1 MQTIGKNTLMV
12 YGKLIT
18 LLKNIVIMKT
28 ENNNQEQQKLF
39 PLTPR
44 QFSQFATNLMKTI
57 KEDRFWKVEDR
68 SGKPLLLLDSKTQ
81 LLWPLIL
88 TNANNCQPDTA
99 KNIAE
104 KYQETELT
112 GWQLPTKE
120 EIWGFSINSNNP
132 LREGTG
138 NSLFSNADYAV
149 FGGSCDL
156 RYNQNFTLGGNG
168 RVLPINSFLVNKNA
182 QALITILSK
191 KEWQLTTYQTGK
203 KLVIKDQVQEYLQ
216 GLDFNRSR
224 LPKIENTQFTDP
236 NKGMWEFYG
245 NDLTVA
251 AEKQGIKSRN
261 PALDVIKHSYVGIDF
276 GTSSTVV
283 SFMEK
288 GENKLLRVG
297 VQDFYKPIEQKHF
310 ENPTVLEFIDIPQLL
325 AAWQDEAYKPEV
337 NWDHVHCSHEA
348 QTRFRDNDGDTQVLA
363 SILTKMKQWAF
374 RTEEDNQQVTV
385 VGFNNQV
392 ALPLD
397 ALTLRKPVKGQALE
411 VSENDPFDPIELYA
425 WFLGLNINWRQRGLF
440 LKYLMTFPVDYSK
453 QVKEK
458 ILASFS
464 RGLQRSL
471 PKELIEQEIFD
482 TFSVEERASEPT
494 AYAASAL
501 PALGIEPTEKGV
513 AYAVFDFG
521 GGTADFD
528 FGIYRLATEEEE
540 EDHGYEQVFEH
551 FAVAGDRF
559 LGGENLLE
567 NMAYQT
573 FQHNL
578 EVCRTNRIA
587 FTCPLDAKSFS
598 GSEMF
603 IDRTQAAQTNTQ
615 MMIAKLRPLWEQGE
629 LAGNDLL
636 KVSLLNRDGEKVAC
650 EFEVD
655 KESLEEYLE
664 SRITQGIHNFYRSL
678 KSAFEG
684 KNIDHVDILL
694 AGNSSQSE
702 WVSLVFS
709 GVDPSVLTEDEGDE
723 YFNSFFDGDAP
734 SRKVH
739 LPLEAD
745 EYFNSLFDG
754 ESPSIKV
761 HLPLQAD
768 DNNPHAPTCKTG
780 VALGLLSL
788 RPGSSTKVNNPT
800 KGEAPF
806 AFHVGQIKR
815 GKFSVGLKQ
824 SATYQDWHQIGLV
837 RERMFEL
844 YATQS
849 ANAIDNNLPSNDP
862 SLVAMM
868 FEFVGN
874 TEKHKVFARA
884 IGPKEV
890 EICTALDVVGLNNDN
905 AENVQTVSLK

>member
-1 MQTIGKNTLMV
+1 MA

-18 LLKNIVIMKT
+18 LLNNIVNMKI
-28 ENNNQEQQKLF
+28 ENNNQGQQNLF

-44 QFSQFATNLMKTI
+44 QFCQFAKDLMKRI
-57 KEDRFWKVEDR
+57 KTERYWKIEDAAGQ
-68 SGKPLLLLDSKTQ
+68 SLLLLDSKTQ
-81 LLWPLIL
+81 LLWPLTLIN
-88 TNANNCQPDTA
+88 TEVYYPDNAKIVAQ
-99 KNIAE
+99 
-104 KYQETELT
+104 KYQGAELT
-112 GWQLPTKE
+112 DWQLPTKE
-120 EIWGFSINSNNP
+120 ELWEFVKNQKNP
-132 LREGTG
+132 QR
-138 NSLFSNADYAV
+138 S
-149 FGGSCDL
+149 
-156 RYNQNFTLGGNG
+156 GGNYRLFNHYNFSVDG
-168 RVLPINSFLVNKNA
+168 GACDIDSLSDFHSGHQGKVFPINNFLVNCDA
-182 QALITILSK
+182 QALITFLSK
-191 KEWQLTTYQTGK
+191 KGWQLSSYQTEK
-203 KLVIKDQVQEYLQ
+203 KLVIQEQVQEYLQ
-216 GLDFNRSR
+216 DLDYSRAR

-236 NKGMWEFYG
+236 NKGMWEFYN
-245 NDLTVA
+245 NDLSDA
-251 AEKQGIKSRN
+251 ADKHGIKSRN

-283 SFMEK
+283 SYMEK
-288 GENKLLRVG
+288 GEGKLLRVG

-310 ENPTVLEFIDIPQLL
+310 ENPTVLEFIDIPELL
-325 AAWQDEAYKPEV
+325 SAWQNEAYKPEV

-374 RTEEDNQQVTV
+374 RTEEENHQVTV

-392 ALPLD
+392 ELPLE

-411 VSENDPFDPIELYA
+411 VSKNDPFDPIELYA

-471 PKELIEQEIFD
+471 PKELIDQDIFE
-482 TFSVEERASEPT
+482 TFSVEERASEPA

-501 PALGIEPTEKGV
+501 PALGIEPTAEGI

-528 FGIYRLATEEEE
+528 FGIYRLATQEE
-540 EDHGYEQVFEH
+540 EDEQGYEQVFEH

-578 EVCRTNRIA
+578 EVCRTYRIA
-587 FTCPLDAKSFS
+587 FTCPLDANSFS

-615 MMIAKLRPLWEQGE
+615 IMIAKLRPLWEQGK
-629 LAGNDLL
+629 LAENDIL
-636 KVSLLNRDGEKVAC
+636 KVSLLDRNGERVSC
-650 EFEVD
+650 EFQVD
-655 KESLEEYLE
+655 IGSLEEYLE
-664 SRITQGIHNFYRSL
+664 RRITKGIHNFYRSM
-678 KSAFEG
+678 KSAFNN
-684 KNIDHVDILL
+684 KDFDKVDILL

-702 WVSLVFS
+702 WVSLIFAD
-709 GVDPSVLTEDEGDE
+709 VDPSILPEGDDEGD
-723 YFNSFFDGDAP
+723 D
-734 SRKVH
+734 
-739 LPLEAD
+739 D
-745 EYFNSLFDG
+745 EYFNSLYD
-754 ESPSIKV
+754 EIAPSIKV

-768 DNNPHAPTCKTG
+768 ENNPHAPTCKTG

-788 RPGSSTKVNNPT
+788 RPGSSTKVINHVSAAT

-806 AFHVGQIKR
+806 AFHVGQIRR

-824 SATYQDWHQIGLV
+824 SATYQAWHQIGLV

-874 TEKHKVFARA
+874 TEKNKVFARA
-884 IGPKEV
+884 TGPKEI
-890 EICTALDVVGLNNDN
+890 EICTALDVDLLNTGN
-905 AENVQTVSLK
+905 AENVQIVSLV

>member
-1 MQTIGKNTLMV
+1 MQAIGENILMV
-12 YGKLIT
+12 YEKLIT

-28 ENNNQEQQKLF
+28 ENNNQEQQNLF

-44 QFSQFATNLMKTI
+44 QFFQFATHLTKKI
-57 KEDRFWKVEDR
+57 KAERFWKIENT
-68 SGKPLLLLDSKTQ
+68 SGKQLLLLDSKTQ
-81 LLWPLIL
+81 LLWPLTL
-88 TNANNCQPDTA
+88 KNTTNYYPDDA
-99 KNIAE
+99 KNIAD
-104 KYQETELT
+104 KYQDSELT
-112 GWQLPTKE
+112 GWKLPTKKE
-120 EIWGFSINSNNP
+120 MCSFSHDSSNP
-132 LREGTG
+132 LRAGG
-138 NSLFSNADYAV
+138 NNYLFSTNYFAVVNGRCQLYYHEHFDQGGDGAV
-149 FGGSCDL
+149 F
-156 RYNQNFTLGGNG
+156 
-168 RVLPINSFLVNKNA
+168 PIHSFLVNNDS
-182 QALITILSK
+182 QALITMLTK
-191 KEWQLTTYQTGK
+191 KEWQLTSYQTGK
-203 KLVIKDQVQEYLQ
+203 KLVIKDQAQEYLQ
-216 GLDFNRSR
+216 DLDYSRAR

-236 NKGMWEFYG
+236 NKGMWEFYN
-245 NDLTVA
+245 NDLTAVA
-251 AEKQGIKSRN
+251 AKQGIKSRN

-288 GENKLLRVG
+288 GEGKLLRVG

-310 ENPTVLEFIDIPQLL
+310 ENPTVLEFIDIPELL
-325 AAWQDEAYKPEV
+325 SAWQSEAYKPEV

-363 SILTKMKQWAF
+363 SVLTKMKQWAF
-374 RTEEDNQQVTV
+374 RTEEENQQVTV

-392 ALPLD
+392 ELPLD

-411 VSENDPFDPIELYA
+411 VSGSDPFDPIELYA

-471 PKELIEQEIFD
+471 PKELIEQDIFD
-482 TFSVEERASEPT
+482 TFSVEERASEPA

-501 PALGIEPTEKGV
+501 PALGIEPTEEGV

-540 EDHGYEQVFEH
+540 DDHGYEQVFEH
-551 FAVAGDRF
+551 YAVAGDRF

-578 EVCRTNRIA
+578 EVCRSNRIA

-615 MMIAKLRPLWEQGE
+615 MMIAKLRPLWEQGD
-629 LAGNDLL
+629 LAENSLL
-636 KVSLLNRDGEKVAC
+636 KVSLLDRNGKKVAC
-650 EFEVD
+650 EFQVD
-655 KESLEEYLE
+655 QKSLQEYME
-664 SRITQGIHNFYRSL
+664 SRITQGIHNFYRSI
-678 KSAFEG
+678 KSAFDG
-684 KNIDHVDILL
+684 KSIDHVDILL

-709 GVDPSVLTEDEGDE
+709 DVDPSVLPENEDEDEDEGDE
-723 YFNSFFDGDAP
+723 YFNS
-734 SRKVH
+734 
-739 LPLEAD
+739 
-745 EYFNSLFDG
+745 LFDG
-754 ESPSIKV
+754 NAPSIKV
-761 HLPLQAD
+761 HLPLKSD

-788 RPGSSTKVNNPT
+788 RPGSSTKVINHVSAAT

-824 SATYQDWHQIGLV
+824 SATYQCWHQIGVV

-884 IGPKEV
+884 TGPKEV
-890 EICTALDVVGLNNDN
+890 EICTAPSVDLLNSN
-905 AENVQTVSLK
+905 AENVQIVSLV